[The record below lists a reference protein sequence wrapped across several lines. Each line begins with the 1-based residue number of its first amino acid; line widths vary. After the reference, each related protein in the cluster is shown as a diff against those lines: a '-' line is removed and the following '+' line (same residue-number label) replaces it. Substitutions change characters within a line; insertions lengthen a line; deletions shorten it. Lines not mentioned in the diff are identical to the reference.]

1 MDLSRRSFLGVGG
14 RMGLGALVTTNL
26 VSLAF
31 GQSSSPK
38 LGTGIGAVIPKEAL
52 NTTLAAITEEM
63 FIQNVGTRFMLSL
76 NGVRLLTLTLIEVN
90 DMKPPYV
97 KGKATSGKECFSL
110 VFQGPRNFPL
120 NQDSYT
126 MTHSLLGVFDLFI
139 VPGDLQQ
146 RTGIRY
152 GADINRINP

>member
-1 MDLSRRSFLGVGG
+1 MDLSRRSFLGVGS
-14 RMGLGALVTTNL
+14 RIGLGALFTGNL

-52 NTTLAAITEEM
+52 NTTLAHITEEM
-63 FIQNVGTRFMLSL
+63 FIQNVGTRFMLSR
-76 NGVRLLTLTLIEVN
+76 NGVQLFALTLIEVN
-90 DMKPPYV
+90 DMNPGYV
-97 KGKATSGKECFSL
+97 KTKPTNGKECYEL
-110 VFQGPRNFPL
+110 VFQGPRNYAL
-120 NQDSYT
+120 TQNTYT
-126 MTHSLLGVFDLFI
+126 MTHSTLGVFDLFI
-139 VPGDLQQ
+139 VPGDLTQ